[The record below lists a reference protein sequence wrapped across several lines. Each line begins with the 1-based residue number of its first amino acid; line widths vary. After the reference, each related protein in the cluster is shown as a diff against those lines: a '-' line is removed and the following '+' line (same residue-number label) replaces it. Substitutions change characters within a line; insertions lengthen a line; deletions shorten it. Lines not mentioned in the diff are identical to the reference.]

1 MSKLDELI
9 AQLCPDGVEYR
20 ELHEVSQITMGTSPN
35 GNTISSDPQNGIE
48 FHQGKSC
55 FGNILLGYSNIF
67 TTLPIKVAE
76 AGSIVMSVRAPV
88 GDTNITERK
97 IAIGRGLCAIAGK
110 SAIETKFIYYCLNA
124 FVNEI
129 KKKSTGSTFD
139 AINTDDVRSIKIP
152 IPPLPVQQEIV
163 RMLDTFME
171 LEAELE
177 ARKKQYEYYRDKL
190 LTPVEHDGKWLLN
203 GKETK
208 WMMMGEIAEIGTGS
222 SNTNEEL
229 EIGKYPFFVRSKE
242 VRRKNSYEY
251 DETAIITSGDGVG
264 VGKIFHYI
272 EGKYALHQ
280 RAYRIHII
288 KIGVLPKFC
297 YYYMRNAFFS
307 YIKRNAVNSSVT
319 SIRRHMLENFQIPIP
334 PLSEQERIVAILD
347 RFDALCNDLTS
358 GLPAE
363 IEARRKQYEY
373 YRDKLLTFREAKA

>member
-9 AQLCPDGVEYR
+9 AELCPDGVEYR

-55 FGNILLGYSNIF
+55 FGNILLGYSSIF

-110 SAIETKFIYYCLNA
+110 SPIETKFIYYCLNA

-152 IPPLPVQQEIV
+152 IPPLPIKQEIV
-163 RMLDTFME
+163 RILDTFTE

-177 ARKKQYEYYRDKL
+177 AELEERKKQYEYYRDKL
-190 LTPVEHDGKWLLN
+190 LTFGDDVEYKKLRAICEIKRGVRVVRNQLKQKGEYPVYQNSMIPLGYYDKKNAEANTTFIITAGAAGEVGYSNVDFWAADDCFALICPKSLN
-203 GKETK
+203 NKFLYYYLKTQQEYLF
-208 WMMMGEIAEIGTGS
+208 S
-222 SNTNEEL
+222 
-229 EIGKYPFFVRSKE
+229 R
-242 VRRKNSYEY
+242 VRRASVPRISRVVFE
-251 DETAIITSGDGVG
+251 
-264 VGKIFHYI
+264 
-272 EGKYALHQ
+272 AL
-280 RAYRIHII
+280 
-288 KIGVLPKFC
+288 
-297 YYYMRNAFFS
+297 
-307 YIKRNAVNSSVT
+307 
-319 SIRRHMLENFQIPIP
+319 QIPIP